1 MGAPNSNNSRL
12 IVQQTAISIGTD
24 GTINSTN
31 KSAADES
38 NNNLV
43 KLLKNDQGQ
52 ILQGKKIIGKIK
64 IIKDKSLLK

>member
-12 IVQQTAISIGTD
+12 IVQPTGISLGTD

-31 KSAADES
+31 KSAQAES

-43 KLLKNDQGQ
+43 KLLKND
-52 ILQGKKIIGKIK
+52 
-64 IIKDKSLLK
+64 

>member
-12 IVQQTAISIGTD
+12 IVQQTAISLGTD

-52 ILQGKKIIGKIK
+52 ILQGKNIIGKIK

>member
-12 IVQQTAISIGTD
+12 IVQQTAISLGTD